1 MWWSLSVSLYI
12 YKYHKNLMGYS
23 KDLDKVLK
31 SELTNLIDRV
41 RKKELSFAPG
51 TVEKYY
57 EEYKKLK

>member
-1 MWWSLSVSLYI
+1 MNT
-12 YKYHKNLMGYS
+12 KNLMGYS